1 MQLSFTR
8 EEAMRSV
15 DYAAELCGGYPALAQ
30 RLFAGPEDVIAWSSG
45 RAFPDNTS
53 LLIILDIIL
62 QGTKKLS
69 GAVEANELAQQ
80 AVRKAQKS
88 SKAA

>member
-1 MQLSFTR
+1 MLKR
-8 EEAMRSV
+8 EVMMRSV
-15 DYAAELCGGYPALAQ
+15 EHAAELCGGYDALAE
-30 RLFAGPEDVIAWSSG
+30 RLFARAEDVIAWSG
-45 RAFPDNTS
+45 GKGMPDNTS

-62 QGTKKLS
+62 QETRKLS
-69 GAVEANELAQQ
+69 GAVEANELARQ